1 MKAKRDLT
9 TKIYD
14 ETFNIKEN
22 HEDVNKYMKAIII
35 NFNDERGDI
44 VVDNDNF
51 GTRRKFADFT
61 EGKKKAGL
69 DPMQIVFTGVD
80 SAKVLHQKFIDKNGN
95 VCTF

>member
-14 ETFNIKEN
+14 EVFDIKEN

-44 VVDNDNF
+44 VVENDNF

-69 DPMQIVFTGVD
+69 DPMQIVFTGFD
-80 SAKVLHQKFIDKNGN
+80 SAKVLHQKYVDKDGN